1 MSLQTLKKC
10 HYKLQCYAHILSPNG
25 FYFQRLLMLWV
36 TWDIFHPSYTG
47 IIQATTK
54 NRNLHVFYIL
64 DVQYTAILS
73 KQNSEELTNPSFY
86 YNEDYANEFQ
96 CKRQSNTSK
105 SKKHWP
111 MSRWEEKLK
120 HWKWSHFLQLNRAHI
135 IVHFSR
141 KLQQNITKDA
151 QNLKALLNN
160 FVQFS
165 PQL

>member
-1 MSLQTLKKC
+1 MLISCHMSNCKWLLFPTLFNVMGS
-10 HYKLQCYAHILSPNG
+10 HEIY
-25 FYFQRLLMLWV
+25 
-36 TWDIFHPSYTG
+36 FHPPYTG
-47 IIQATTK
+47 IIQAKTK

-73 KQNSEELTNPSFY
+73 KQNSDELTNPSFY

-120 HWKWSHFLQLNRAHI
+120 HWKWSHFLQLNNRAHT

-141 KLQQNITKDA
+141 KLQQAITKEDA